1 MSVCPAIPA
10 DAGLVRDILL
20 SVDCEVRLYA
30 LAGYAALTGAHSPLP
45 AALTAMMTI
54 YMALLGYRL
63 LFAADG
69 ARLSDTPLIAV
80 KLGVI
85 LTLTLSW
92 SAFQTLVFKVAA
104 DAPLQIARVISRPMA
119 AGGAIHADDPLGAI
133 QGAYDELT
141 ADAADLGRQAGQA
154 GETPPLPSDPA
165 TAAGARASG
174 PRAMTATALWR
185 ASGALLAGTVGV
197 LAVATIAIGVL
208 TAVGPLF
215 IALFLFEETRG
226 FFVGWVRALVAAMLA
241 MSVSWITTSLL
252 LVVLSPRIETL
263 ARQRAANAIGLDTA
277 AAAAAIVMIFAA
289 AQALMVVAALLVAG
303 GFQLRRRAAARSP
316 DDRLRSAGL
325 RPANG
330 VDAPPAVRVQSV
342 ARALERP
349 SPTLAAVRRA
359 GGAGAPGMVGR
370 DAPAGEATPRAA
382 RLGESPG
389 RALIVRERLRP
400 APARRA

>member
-20 SVDCEVRLYA
+20 SVDCEVQLYA

-54 YMALLGYRL
+54 YVALLGYRL

-119 AGGAIHADDPLGAI
+119 AGGAIHAGDPLGAI

-154 GETPPLPSDPA
+154 GETPPLPSSD
-165 TAAGARASG
+165 AAGARATG

-241 MSVSWITTSLL
+241 MSVGWITTSLL

-263 ARQRAANAIGLDTA
+263 ARQRAAHAIGLDTA

-330 VDAPPAVRVQSV
+330 VDATPAVRVQSV

-349 SPTLAAVRRA
+349 FPTLAATRRA
-359 GGAGAPGMVGR
+359 GGAGAPGPAGR
-370 DAPAGEATPRAA
+370 DAPAVEATPRAA